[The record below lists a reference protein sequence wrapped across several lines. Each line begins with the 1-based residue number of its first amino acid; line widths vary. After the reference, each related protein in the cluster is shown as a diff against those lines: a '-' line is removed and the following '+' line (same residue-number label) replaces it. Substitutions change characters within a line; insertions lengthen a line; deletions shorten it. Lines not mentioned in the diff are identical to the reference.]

1 MMKEQS
7 NGVATLTVSVSG
19 MTCGGCAKTVERVL
33 SQVPGVT
40 DVTVDLAS
48 GSAVIGG
55 KAAADEIIAA
65 LEAAGYGAE
74 VAPRVL
80 SEAAGR

>member
-1 MMKEQS
+1 MIKEQS
-7 NGVATLTVSVSG
+7 NAVGALTLSVSG

-33 SQVPGVT
+33 ARVLGVT

-55 KAAADEIIAA
+55 KAAAEELVAA
-65 LEAAGYGAE
+65 LQAAGYGAQA
-74 VAPRVL
+74 APRVL
-80 SEAAGR
+80 